1 MTPEIEGTDSP
12 DVLELED
19 INGPDEIDE
28 ILAGLR
34 ALLNR
39 AWHPV
44 VRGCLEETLAEIAHL
59 TSDEDGEPFSDDQ
72 EVA

>member
-1 MTPEIEGTDSP
+1 MKPETEDTDSP
-12 DVLELED
+12 DVLDLED

-39 AWHPV
+39 ASHPV
-44 VRGCLEETLAEIAHL
+44 VRGCLEETLAEIVHL
-59 TSDEDGEPFSDDQ
+59 TSADADQSFSDDQ